1 MVVGNRGGEY
11 GLNDPV
17 LDPGRSGP
25 PSMPLM
31 MDLQEAQKNVQKKR
45 VSLSGRCSR
54 FRGEGALTSQL
65 EAPSSP
71 ASCCHKL
78 ESLQ

>member
-1 MVVGNRGGEY
+1 
-11 GLNDPV
+11 
-17 LDPGRSGP
+17 
-25 PSMPLM
+25 MPLM